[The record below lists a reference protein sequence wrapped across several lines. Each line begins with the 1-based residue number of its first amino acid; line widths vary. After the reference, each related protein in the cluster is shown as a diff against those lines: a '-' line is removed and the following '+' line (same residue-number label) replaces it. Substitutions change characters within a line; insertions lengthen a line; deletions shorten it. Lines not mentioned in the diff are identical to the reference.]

1 MKVTIVL
8 DTDDPVGLDD
18 AFKVAQLLHTR
29 HSGYGI
35 TKVTLDK
42 IRLIKV
48 LRNFVRTGRDY
59 EAENPDKSMTDL
71 KYVKNFVDLLIDE
84 QNRRS

>member
-8 DTDDPVGLDD
+8 DTDDPVGLND
-18 AFKVAQLLHTR
+18 ALKVAQLLHTR

-35 TKVTLDK
+35 TKVTFDK

-59 EAENPDKSMTDL
+59 EVENPDKSMTDL

-84 QNRRS
+84 ENRRS

>member
-1 MKVTIVL
+1 MVT
-8 DTDDPVGLDD
+8 
-18 AFKVAQLLHTR
+18 QLLHAR

-35 TKVTLDK
+35 TKVTFDK

-84 QNRRS
+84 ENRRS